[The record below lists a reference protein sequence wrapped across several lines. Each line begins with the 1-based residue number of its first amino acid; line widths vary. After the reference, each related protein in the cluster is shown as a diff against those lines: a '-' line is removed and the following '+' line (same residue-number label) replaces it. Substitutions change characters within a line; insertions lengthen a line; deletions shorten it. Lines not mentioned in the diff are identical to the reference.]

1 MQDLSPSL
9 SGSEP
14 WRIFSGVVVV
24 LRQSCNRPGTKIA
37 KEERADDCA
46 EKAVPSDFHVFIIGK
61 VLVLWVRCH
70 AFLTYRLVYPVFF
83 FPSLSHQKKT
93 KQTNKWFDVTSSVD
107 YFHHCLLQRRPV
119 LADVTQVLT
128 CKRRKANVRS

>member
-14 WRIFSGVVVV
+14 WRIFSSVVVV

-37 KEERADDCA
+37 KDERADDCA

-70 AFLTYRLVYPVFF
+70 EFLTSVSFTQCF
-83 FPSLSHQKKT
+83 FPSLSHPKKR
-93 KQTNKWFDVTSSVD
+93 KQTNKCFDVTSSLD